1 MNAYKYVN
9 AVSVTVNQYFSNDK
23 IKADAIYVGGAGNLV
38 VELLSGQSVTF
49 NSVPAGTIIPVQCV
63 RVLNTSTATN
73 LVALFC

>member
-1 MNAYKYVN
+1 MNAYKYVH
-9 AVSVTVNQYFSNDK
+9 AVSVTVNQYFSIDK
-23 IKADAIYVGGAGNLV
+23 IKADAVYVGGAGNLA
-38 VELLSGQSVTF
+38 VELPNGQSITF